1 MTYQEAITS
10 VKNGNTVK
18 RQGWTNRTVRQTT
31 DSVGNAHITKSE
43 TVTVSADYLATQE
56 DMYANDWT
64 TA

>member
-18 RQGWTNRTVRQTT
+18 RQGWANKTVSQTT
-31 DSVGNAHITKSE
+31 DSVGNTHITKTE
-43 TVTVSADYLATQE
+43 TVTVRAAYLATQE

>member
-18 RQGWTNRTVRQTT
+18 RQGWNNRIIRQTT
-31 DSVGNAHITKSE
+31 DSVGNSHITKSE
-43 TVTVSADYLATQE
+43 TVTVTADYLATQE

>member
-18 RQGWTNRTVRQTT
+18 RQGWTNRIVRQTT
-31 DSVGNAHITKSE
+31 DSVGNSHITKSE

-64 TA
+64 NA

>member
-18 RQGWTNRTVRQTT
+18 RQSWTNRTIRQTT
-31 DSVGNAHITKSE
+31 DSVGNVHITKLE
-43 TVTVSADYLATQE
+43 TVTVNADYLATQE

>member
-43 TVTVSADYLATQE
+43 TVTVSADYLASQE

>member
-18 RQGWTNRTVRQTT
+18 RQGWTNRTIRQTT
-31 DSVGNAHITKSE
+31 DSVGNVHITKSE
-43 TVTVSADYLATQE
+43 TVTVSADYLASQE

>member
-1 MTYQEAITS
+1 MTYQEAITN

-18 RQGWTNRTVRQTT
+18 RQGWTNRTVSQTT
-31 DSVGNAHITKSE
+31 DSVGNAHITKTE
-43 TVTVSADYLATQE
+43 TVTVRADYLATQE

>member
-1 MTYQEAITS
+1 MNYQEAISS

-43 TVTVSADYLATQE
+43 TVTISADYLATQE